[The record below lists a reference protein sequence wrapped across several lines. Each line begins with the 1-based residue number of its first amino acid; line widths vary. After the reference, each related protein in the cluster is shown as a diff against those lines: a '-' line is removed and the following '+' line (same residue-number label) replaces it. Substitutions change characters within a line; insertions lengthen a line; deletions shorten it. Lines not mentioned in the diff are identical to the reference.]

1 MSHKPPPRRPDRPG
15 PQGSAPKPAS
25 RRQPPA
31 GRHLPT
37 AILTGLALAG
47 LVAGLLYLGAAPFY
61 GFVCVV
67 VLLAQGEFYRACR
80 GAGYNPAAALGLGA
94 GAVLLIGVFARGEA
108 AAPVVLIAT
117 LAGSFLW
124 FMVGDRQDGLV
135 TNVAVTVLG
144 LVYIPLLGTFVGL
157 LALRPDGRAL
167 TVMAIGAA
175 AVYDIFAYAG
185 GSKLGKHKLAKA
197 ISPNKS
203 WEGAAVATA
212 ATVGLAI
219 LAGPALGPFN
229 IVQAAIVGAAISI
242 VAPLGDLFE
251 SMVKRDLDLKDM
263 GTILPGHGGA
273 LDRIDAML
281 FVVPTVYFLLEVFG
295 L

>member
-1 MSHKPPPRRPDRPG
+1 
-15 PQGSAPKPAS
+15 
-25 RRQPPA
+25 
-31 GRHLPT
+31 
-37 AILTGLALAG
+37 
-47 LVAGLLYLGAAPFY
+47 
-61 GFVCVV
+61 
-67 VLLAQGEFYRACR
+67 
-80 GAGYNPAAALGLGA
+80 
-94 GAVLLIGVFARGEA
+94 
-108 AAPVVLIAT
+108 
-117 LAGSFLW
+117 
-124 FMVGDRQDGLV
+124 
-135 TNVAVTVLG
+135 
-144 LVYIPLLGTFVGL
+144 IPLLGAFVGL

-185 GSKLGKHKLAKA
+185 GSKLGKHKLAPA

-212 ATVGLAI
+212 ATVGAWVLV
-219 LAGPALGPFN
+219 GSALGPFS
-229 IVQAAIVGAAISI
+229 VAQAAIVGAAISI

-251 SMVKRDLDLKDM
+251 SMVKRDLGLKDM

>member
-1 MSHKPPPRRPDRPG
+1 M
-15 PQGSAPKPAS
+15 
-25 RRQPPA
+25 
-31 GRHLPT
+31 
-37 AILTGLALAG
+37 ALAG

-67 VLLAQGEFYRACR
+67 VLLAQGEFYRASR
-80 GAGYNPAAALGLGA
+80 GAGYNPAAALGLGV

-108 AAPVVLIAT
+108 AAPVVLIAA
-117 LAGSFLW
+117 LAGSFMW

-144 LVYIPLLGTFVGL
+144 LVYIPLLGAFVGL

-185 GSKLGKHKLAKA
+185 GSKLGKHKLAPA

-212 ATVGLAI
+212 ATVGAWVLV
-219 LAGPALGPFN
+219 GPALGPFS
-229 IVQAAIVGAAISI
+229 VAQAAIVGAAISI

-251 SMVKRDLDLKDM
+251 SMVKRDLGLKDM
-263 GTILPGHGGA
+263 GSILPGHGGA